1 MSAHANPSR
10 FRICSQY
17 VFLTYP
23 RFPVEPSQAA
33 PLIKTKVPGHVW
45 SVWGREQHQDG
56 TFHLHALIHA
66 SPRFDTRNCRALDFV
81 VDGVTYHGDYRS
93 ANKPSAV
100 LDYVRKE
107 GQVFYFDST
116 KEEIENC
123 VEPSVKKRPHI
134 EDVVEMRK
142 QGKSLV
148 QIQREHPEMT
158 SVIVRDGKK
167 INDFITEYLL
177 ENARPLRK
185 LQTWT
190 VKNFLGNAVETKI
203 LLWLQNNVGKKRS
216 FGQKQL
222 WLGGPT
228 KHGKTT
234 FIMKLLEGLRLYF
247 VPTDEDFYDAY
258 RDGCYDLIV
267 FEEYKAQKTVQ
278 FLNKFCDGQ
287 PCPLR
292 QKGDQ
297 TVKTDNLPIIIC
309 SNFKMRETYCNV
321 DQAIFETLERRFEEV
336 WLDKPLDIEPVWE
349 PTAPQPIE
357 ETPMEFPCFD
367 EQFQTNN
374 GVIELDKASDRIPN
388 EMDLMCYEELP
399 MCNEEEDILP
409 SLPFI

>member
-1 MSAHANPSR
+1 
-10 FRICSQY
+10 
-17 VFLTYP
+17 
-23 RFPVEPSQAA
+23 
-33 PLIKTKVPGHVW
+33 
-45 SVWGREQHQDG
+45 
-56 TFHLHALIHA
+56 
-66 SPRFDTRNCRALDFV
+66 
-81 VDGVTYHGDYRS
+81 
-93 ANKPSAV
+93 
-100 LDYVRKE
+100 
-107 GQVFYFDST
+107 
-116 KEEIENC
+116 
-123 VEPSVKKRPHI
+123 
-134 EDVVEMRK
+134 
-142 QGKSLV
+142 
-148 QIQREHPEMT
+148 
-158 SVIVRDGKK
+158 
-167 INDFITEYLL
+167 
-177 ENARPLRK
+177 
-185 LQTWT
+185 
-190 VKNFLGNAVETKI
+190 
-203 LLWLQNNVGKKRS
+203 
-216 FGQKQL
+216 
-222 WLGGPT
+222 
-228 KHGKTT
+228 
-234 FIMKLLEGLRLYF
+234 MKLLEGLRLYF